1 MHYSK
6 LSADCFLA
14 LLTACLCAAPAY
26 AAGGKQTVA
35 SCLESGKQAFAA
47 KSYLQ
52 AQDTFTR
59 CLKLDPDN
67 VDAHLSLAGVLLTQ
81 DDLDGAEKHFN
92 AALRNMTRTSPY
104 FSYTYSMLGDIA
116 LKRQQNDTA
125 LKMYTKSL
133 EYNAANVNSLVGKGV
148 IVEYQGDKQGAAEY
162 YRSALA
168 VEPLNLIAR
177 KRLISL
183 EPYYLTDDEIL
194 TALKQRYAVKPDA
207 TELTEDDRKL
217 FEKIHSAEERGG
229 LDYLKNKYQRVPAEY
244 IVTINKDTDFA
255 RDMLTLDG
263 YNALDKSIGQDAIAV
278 FQKVGVPIR
287 DVFDL
292 RDMKGEKIFTPQS
305 TLTPSGFYVYTEAL
319 KGRKAF
325 LLSKEDVPPTQAFLA
340 QVAERVKQLKD
351 AGYVEITRSDLKMIQ
366 NQTKCSE
373 ETLVTKLGV
382 YVLNVTK
389 NDRRYFVLAR
399 KTADPKKGVPY
410 YYLMASRAKRNPN
423 IKVPSNSLVESYAFY
438 GYTVCLDDG
447 DLLE

>member
-162 YRSALA
+162 YQKLAIRQRRENLDFREEVQKLKEMYKETPSLIGDKVSELKAMRKSAIRDELCWLDKADGSGFDDYIHDMALIQKYAALNRLAMVREIAEKMGWRLGRKIETIHNYIDTENMILRKGAVSAAKDELLVIPMNMRDGILVCKGKGNPDWNCSAPHGAGRIMSRRAAREKLNMDEFKESMRGIYTTSVNTETIDECPMAYKPAESIKQAIAETVEIPQNDFFVGVQFHPEFKSRPNKAHPLFRELVKTALA
-168 VEPLNLIAR
+168 
-177 KRLISL
+177 
-183 EPYYLTDDEIL
+183 
-194 TALKQRYAVKPDA
+194 Q
-207 TELTEDDRKL
+207 
-217 FEKIHSAEERGG
+217 
-229 LDYLKNKYQRVPAEY
+229 KNK
-244 IVTINKDTDFA
+244 
-255 RDMLTLDG
+255 
-263 YNALDKSIGQDAIAV
+263 
-278 FQKVGVPIR
+278 
-287 DVFDL
+287 
-292 RDMKGEKIFTPQS
+292 
-305 TLTPSGFYVYTEAL
+305 
-319 KGRKAF
+319 
-325 LLSKEDVPPTQAFLA
+325 
-340 QVAERVKQLKD
+340 
-351 AGYVEITRSDLKMIQ
+351 
-366 NQTKCSE
+366 
-373 ETLVTKLGV
+373 
-382 YVLNVTK
+382 
-389 NDRRYFVLAR
+389 
-399 KTADPKKGVPY
+399 
-410 YYLMASRAKRNPN
+410 
-423 IKVPSNSLVESYAFY
+423 
-438 GYTVCLDDG
+438 
-447 DLLE
+447 